1 MNKLGQ
7 FDLVSYKDGKETK
20 YATVF
25 DTKGKNAKIRTIEED
40 EDNCTMKDIPLALLS
55 LVPAVE
61 LKQGQLK
68 KVCRGELTL
77 DAVKKGIREKKIIC
91 SASYQMTL
99 DDLEAAI
106 KVYRKKDQTEFE
118 DWFNLLA
125 YQLDEEVKIDDILD
139 KGNTGSEDGLPDDYT
154 IFADIWDQLEASLN
168 FEGDYDLKCAE
179 DDLRRY
185 HANQKKTA
193 SKRILNDDEKMDL
206 ICFWDE
212 NDAIAE
218 QPKDLQ
224 KAWKNALE
232 DLCAKKDLTALEI
245 KGYACYGDG
254 NGVYKTDYKT
264 CLDCLLKVFKEQ
276 PDPSI
281 ANTLGYIYY
290 YGRTNKGK
298 PQYAQAFKYF
308 SIGAAGGVLQSR
320 YKLSDMFL
328 NGYGVGKNEETAS
341 RLLWDLYDE
350 SLDGFCRGS
359 YDSVFADVA
368 YRIGNL
374 YRYGIDGRE
383 DPNEAY
389 AYYLQAQYA
398 IAQRIAMSSSYGDLQ
413 VQKNIEESIAAVLPN
428 TIYEKKT
435 SVIHRHTAENFLTSA
450 LAHHAMFKIKIKEL
464 KNHKKHLSIYIV
476 NDDEEFP
483 LRFLMV
489 LPEAGTCQLMDNIN
503 LTVQDLQEYNVPAD
517 SDSFLFNDIR
527 DAKFYLYGT
536 ELASIEGEYVY
547 KAKK

>member
-40 EDNCTMKDIPLALLS
+40 EDNCTMKDIPLNLLS
-55 LVPAVE
+55 AVPAVE

-91 SASYQMTL
+91 HASYQMTL

-106 KVYRKKDQTEFE
+106 KVYSKKDRTEFE
-118 DWFNLLA
+118 DWYNLLA
-125 YQLDEEVKIDDILD
+125 YQLNEEAKIDDVMD
-139 KGNTGSEDGLPDDYT
+139 KGNTGSEDGLPNDDT

-212 NDAIAE
+212 SEAIAE

-264 CLDCLLKVFKEQ
+264 CLGCLLTVFKEQ

-517 SDSFLFNDIR
+517 SDSFIFNDIR

>member
-20 YATVF
+20 YATLF

-40 EDNCTMKDIPLALLS
+40 EDNCEMKDIPLALLS
-55 LVPAVE
+55 AVPAVE

-77 DAVKKGIREKKIIC
+77 DAVKKGIREKKIVC
-91 SASYQMTL
+91 SASYQMKL

-139 KGNTGSEDGLPDDYT
+139 KGNMGSEDGLPDDYT

-517 SDSFLFNDIR
+517 SGSFLFNDIR